1 MQPSGMYR
9 LLLIIALCMQGAQPS
24 SAAAWM
30 QAAQSA
36 WPTSGG
42 EGLLQL
48 RADYLPAFGITV
60 LDDGAPV
67 RGRHNAPLSIVDG
80 RLWLYAPF
88 GNFEAFSG
96 GRLAAASGIELKHGD
111 RVVALDHWSLLPAEQ
126 GDQIILQLHDQVGN
140 HLANISHLHVVLDR
154 PAERMHVRHAG
165 ITATARLA
173 ELLGQPALAGVSL
186 GVLKLN
192 LDFST
197 PAWTELVANQR
208 TVLPGCEGRPKW
220 PQTGYPLDVALT
232 DMRLIQYQGTEPN
245 TGRIKIAPSAS
256 LQNVGEADVPWILPF
271 GQIELYPHEPRD
283 QHPFLVW
290 NLYRIHE
297 GRLEQLAAS
306 GLKHAF
312 FTVNS
317 RCELNCSF
325 DWQGDYI
332 LWPGCQDVYSESTN
346 DLNHR
351 QGPRDELIP
360 HLGHWDSCGSFFD
373 PECSGEFQQFADDWQ
388 HRLMVDPAELNLDGA
403 RYFLDAWYLIQF
415 DVNIWNSMAFREIVP
430 QALDTG
436 AWIFEPGEFQPG
448 SPLREW
454 VPENSLSLTAGH
466 QLIVVESD
474 TPDAPYPNNMPLG
487 HLRVLAQVDEL
498 DGGLYRYRYAVMNF
512 DLSRG
517 LHGFEI
523 PLPPDAQLRE
533 VWMDGPPDVLRET
546 WPHERSD
553 EGVLFR
559 APREHSL
566 PWFTLYNFEIVTNRA
581 PDQSGSVRLIS
592 ISEDDRRTLRARVP
606 VPQTSLFSDRFEAL
620 AVPPVR
626 SS

>member
-1 MQPSGMYR
+1 MQPSRMCR
-9 LLLIIALCMQGAQPS
+9 LLLIIALCLHGAQPS

-30 QAAQSA
+30 QGAESA

-60 LDDGAPV
+60 LDNGVPV
-67 RGRHNAPLSIVDG
+67 LGRHNAPLSIVDG
-80 RLWLYAPF
+80 RLWLYAPV

-96 GRLAAASGIELKHGD
+96 GQLAAVSRIELKHGD

-126 GDQIILQLHDQVGN
+126 GNQIILQLHDQVGN

-154 PAERMHVRHAG
+154 QAERMHVRHAG

-173 ELLGQPALAGVSL
+173 ELLGQPALAGISL

-197 PAWTELVANQR
+197 PVWAELVANQR
-208 TVLPGCEGRPKW
+208 QVLPGCEGRPKW
-220 PQTGYPLDVALT
+220 PQAGYPLDVALT
-232 DMRLIQYQGTEPN
+232 DMRLIQYQGTEPD
-245 TGRIKIAPSAS
+245 TGRVKIAPSAS
-256 LQNVGEADVPWILPF
+256 LRNVGEADVPWIKPF

-290 NLYRIHE
+290 NLYRLYE

-317 RCELNCSF
+317 RCELNCSV

-360 HLGHWDSCGSFFD
+360 HLGLWDSCGSFFD
-373 PECSGEFQQFADDWQ
+373 PECTGEFRQSAADWQ
-388 HRLMVDPAELNLDGA
+388 HRLMVDPAELERDGA

-415 DVNIWNSMAFREIVP
+415 DIDIWNSMAYREINP
-430 QALDTG
+430 QAVDDG
-436 AWIFEPGEFQPG
+436 GWVFEPGEFQQG

-454 VPENSLSLTAGH
+454 VPENSLSLTTGH

-474 TPDAPYPNNMPLG
+474 TPDAPYPRNMPLG

-498 DGGLYRYRYAVMNF
+498 DDGRYRYRYAVMNF

-523 PLPPDAQLRE
+523 PLPAEALLTE
-533 VWMDGPPDVLRET
+533 VWMGGPADVLEQT

-553 EGVLFR
+553 EGVRFR
-559 APREHSL
+559 APHGQSL
-566 PWFTLYNFEIVTNRA
+566 PWFTLYNFEIMTDQPPA
-581 PDQSGSVRLIS
+581 PDGSVQLIS
-592 ISEDDRRTLRARVP
+592 DGENDRRTLRARLP
-606 VPQTSLFSDRFEAL
+606 VPRTSLYRDSFEAL
-620 AVPPVR
+620 SILPIRP
-626 SS
+626 S